1 MVVEAGPLPS
11 SPARLTVLA
20 DSGRTVLIADDLGR
34 IDSSRAGRDGIAEW
48 RASPI
53 GLATVDLGASTAT
66 AIAHD
71 SLVTKPVL
79 VVGQAGWESKFVVS
93 ALEEAGWKVSARL
106 TIAPGAILHQRAPEH
121 TDTAT
126 LSAVVVL
133 DSVSGLDGAAIARFV
148 ADGGGVIASGAG
160 SRHPSLT
167 LLVASRVSATSS
179 GEIGGL
185 AGPTPREGL
194 FTRTFSASSGTLALE
209 RRGSRPVV
217 VARRVGSGRVIAIG
231 YDDTWR
237 VRMVPT
243 SESAP
248 ESHRMWWSSL
258 VASVAHTRPVAL
270 DVAPVDEAPLAA
282 TLDALGPA
290 VAAHLPSPISHLPWE
305 SWLAALAAA
314 ALLGEWL
321 SRRLRGVA

>member
-11 SPARLTVLA
+11 SPARVTVLA
-20 DSGRTVLIADDLGR
+20 DSGRGVVIADELGR
-34 IDSSRAGRDGIAEW
+34 IDSTRAGRDGIAEW

-53 GLATVDLGASTAT
+53 GLATVDLGVSTAT
-66 AIAHD
+66 AVAHD
-71 SLVTKPVL
+71 SLATKPVL
-79 VVGQAGWESKFVVS
+79 VVGLAGWESRFVVS
-93 ALEEAGWKVSARL
+93 ALEEAGWKVAARL
-106 TIAPGAILHQRAPEH
+106 MVAPGAVVAQSAPARI
-121 TDTAT
+121 DTST
-126 LSAVVVL
+126 LSAIIVL
-133 DSVSGLDGAAIARFV
+133 DSVSAIDGAAIARFV
-148 ADGGGVIASGAG
+148 ADGGGLIASGSG

-167 LLVASRVSATSS
+167 QLLASRVSATSS

-194 FTRTFSASSGTLALE
+194 FARTFAASAGALALE

-217 VARRVGSGRVIAIG
+217 VARRAGSGRMIAIG

-237 VRMVPT
+237 VRMIPT

-258 VASVAHTRPVAL
+258 VASAAHSRPIPR
-270 DVAPVDEAPLAA
+270 DVPPVDEAPLAA
-282 TLDALGPA
+282 TIDALGPP
-290 VAAHLPSPISHLPWE
+290 VAADLPSPISHLPWDA
-305 SWLAALAAA
+305 WLAALAAS